1 MSDATEDDLKAY
13 LDQQCAELED
23 AILKAREACMA
34 TLSAKGL
41 LNSGAAIE
49 KGVAALENEVSE
61 HLTKT
66 MMVADRWS
74 GPNLSQ
80 NRARELVAS
89 YMRSI
94 LDRFIQNDYAYRM
107 GSRLAGSASIERAFD
122 NLIGQLKAK
131 LMARVREFELGAEK
145 DPDHIHALLQ
155 KLIEEIQALPQ
166 GLAERIS
173 PDAETIRS
181 QLRKAEPSRP
191 IIRQAGQSIRSILEG
206 AAGGAM
212 GNALSPSA
220 IKTLELLFRALG
232 IG

>member
-1 MSDATEDDLKAY
+1 VSDATEADLQAY
-13 LDQQCAELED
+13 LDQQSIELEE
-23 AILKAREACMA
+23 AILRARETNMA
-34 TLSAKGL
+34 ALSAKGL

-49 KGVAALENEVSE
+49 IGVAGLENEVSE
-61 HLTKT
+61 HLSKT
-66 MMVADRWS
+66 MMLAGRWS

-80 NRARELVAS
+80 NRARELVSS

-94 LDRFIQNDYAYRM
+94 IDRFIQNDYAYRM
-107 GSRLAGSASIERAFD
+107 GSRLAGSASIQRAFD
-122 NLIGQLKAK
+122 NLIGQSKAK
-131 LMARVREFELGAEK
+131 LIARVREFELGAEK
-145 DPDHIHALLQ
+145 DPDHIQYLLQ

-166 GLAERIS
+166 GVAEKIS

-191 IIRQAGQSIRSILEG
+191 IIREASQSIRSVLEG
-206 AAGGAM
+206 AAGGVL

-220 IKTLELLFRALG
+220 IRALELLLKALG